1 VSYPFTSLFGI
12 NHGHAV
18 SLNFLKFMKFYYLKK
33 FDSISRF
40 SINDRFLILF
50 NLLKVSNFSAFNKFF
65 IVLLKKVKLEQDLK
79 KLGINPS
86 QYKKIIS
93 YINDDRLSNSPVYI
107 SRKIA
112 YDVIFSD

>member
-1 VSYPFTSLFGI
+1 
-12 NHGHAV
+12 
-18 SLNFLKFMKFYYLKK
+18 
-33 FDSISRF
+33 
-40 SINDRFLILF
+40 LF
-50 NLLKVSNFSAFNKFF
+50 NLLKVSNFSSFNKFF